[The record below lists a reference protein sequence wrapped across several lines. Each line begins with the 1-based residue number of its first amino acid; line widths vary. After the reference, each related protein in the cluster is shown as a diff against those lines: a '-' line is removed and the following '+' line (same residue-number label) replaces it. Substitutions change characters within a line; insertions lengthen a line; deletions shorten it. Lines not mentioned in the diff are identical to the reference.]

1 MLVKKL
7 AELRRHVAK
16 KMVTQV
22 QRRDKKKSEFQNLL
36 TLTLKMQAIC
46 SCETL
51 VYIYKLT
58 LCNSPEDLSL
68 NVLRYENPKAYIYAY

>member
-22 QRRDKKKSEFQNLL
+22 QRRDKEKREFQNLL
-36 TLTLKMQAIC
+36 T
-46 SCETL
+46 
-51 VYIYKLT
+51 
-58 LCNSPEDLSL
+58 
-68 NVLRYENPKAYIYAY
+68 